1 MPLIERISGSLSS
14 YSLKHR
20 VFNIFLFSGTLI
32 GILDW
37 MTTSFFTLKTPVS
50 LHAIS
55 VGFLLLCYYFS
66 RVRKLFTP
74 TFITLAAL
82 GIISVL
88 SAALLL
94 NSGSES
100 KVLPAMVCSFTVFFV
115 STESRL
121 TILVALMHVV
131 GLILSV
137 SLNFFYPEWAIN
149 HYTGSARFADT
160 ILFLIMLVA
169 LLFVVLNVIRDMVT
183 SERRSL
189 RNKDIYLNQQ
199 NLLIQDLLKELNHRV
214 KNNLQVISA
223 LLSLQAYRA
232 QNPEAALALNE
243 GRSRLESMALLHK
256 KLYQDNFFNQIALA
270 EYIDDLVVH
279 VLGDYNV
286 CVKRSVEDIML
297 TADQAIPLGLILNE
311 IFTNIKKRLSDQ
323 DPDSTILIKTKIDSK
338 NVRICIKDNS
348 QHNIQQFFET
358 EQPNV
363 GKELIEML
371 VSQLDG
377 NCKIK
382 LNKQGELEIRIKFK
396 LKY

>member
-1 MPLIERISGSLSS
+1 MPLIERISGSSSS

-20 VFNIFLFSGTLI
+20 VFNTFLFFGILI

-37 MTTSFFTLKTPVS
+37 SLSSLVILKNPVL
-50 LHAIS
+50 LHAIT
-55 VGFLLLCYYFS
+55 VVFLLICYYLS
-66 RVRKLFTP
+66 RERRIFNP
-74 TFITLAAL
+74 AFIIIVAT

-88 SAALLL
+88 GAALLL

-100 KVLPAMVCSFTVFFV
+100 KSLPALLCSVAIFFLC
-115 STESRL
+115 TESTL
-121 TILVALMHVV
+121 TLIVTVLHVV
-131 GLILSV
+131 GLTLFLS
-137 SLNFFYPEWAIN
+137 LKFFYPEWIIN
-149 HYTGSARFADT
+149 HYNGTQRFADNL
-160 ILFLIMLVA
+160 IFLVMLIA
-169 LLFVVLNVIRDMVT
+169 LLFLVLSIIRESVNQ
-183 SERRSL
+183 ERRSL
-189 RNKDIYLNQQ
+189 RTKDTYLNQQ

-214 KNNLQVISA
+214 KNNLQVVSA

-232 QNPEAALALNE
+232 QNPEAIMALNE

-279 VLGDYNV
+279 VLGDNNV

-297 TADQAIPLGLILNE
+297 TADQAIPLGLIINE
-311 IFTNIKKRLSDQ
+311 IFTNIKKGLTDQ
-323 DPDSTILIKTKIDSK
+323 DPDSLILIKTKVDSK

-348 QHNIQQFFET
+348 KHNIQDFLDVEK
-358 EQPNV
+358 PNV

-371 VSQLDG
+371 VRQLDG

-382 LNKQGELEIRIKFK
+382 INKQGELEIRIKFK
-396 LKY
+396 LIY

>member
-1 MPLIERISGSLSS
+1 MPLIERISGSSSS

-20 VFNIFLFSGTLI
+20 VFNTFLFFGILI

-37 MTTSFFTLKTPVS
+37 SFSSLVILKNPVL
-50 LHAIS
+50 LHAIT
-55 VGFLLLCYYFS
+55 VVFLIICYYLGREKRIFS
-66 RVRKLFTP
+66 P
-74 TFITLAAL
+74 AFIITVAA

-88 SAALLL
+88 GAALLL

-100 KVLPAMVCSFTVFFV
+100 KSLPALLCSVAIFFLC
-115 STESRL
+115 TESTL
-121 TILVALMHVV
+121 TLIVTVLHLV
-131 GLILSV
+131 GLTLFLS
-137 SLNFFYPEWAIN
+137 LKFFYPEWIIN
-149 HYTGSARFADT
+149 HYSGTQRFADNL
-160 ILFLIMLVA
+160 IFLVMLIA
-169 LLFVVLNVIRDMVT
+169 LLFLVLSIIRESVNQ
-183 SERRSL
+183 ERRSL
-189 RNKDIYLNQQ
+189 RNKDTYLNQQ

-232 QNPEAALALNE
+232 QNPEAIMALNE

-279 VLGDYNV
+279 VLGDNNV

-297 TADQAIPLGLILNE
+297 TADQAIPLGLIINE
-311 IFTNIKKRLSDQ
+311 IFTNIKKGLTDQ
-323 DPDSTILIKTKIDSK
+323 DPDSLILIKTKVDSK
-338 NVRICIKDNS
+338 NVRICINDNS
-348 QHNIQQFFET
+348 KHNIQDFLDVEK
-358 EQPNV
+358 PNV

-371 VSQLDG
+371 VRQLDG

-382 LNKQGELEIRIKFK
+382 INKQGELEIRIKFK
-396 LKY
+396 LIY